1 MKKEYLKLHFLVL
14 IFGFTGILGKLIDS
28 GSLVLVIYRTFIA
41 AIGLCLLIYLRKK
54 QIKILNRDLGI
65 LVFVG
70 LILGLHWLTFFGSGK
85 LSTVSISLV
94 AFSTTSFFTVL
105 VESVFFKKKIKIDD
119 LALGLI
125 AILGV
130 LIIFGFEIRYW
141 KGTLVGLI
149 SAFLAAAFSV
159 INSKITHRYD
169 NQVISFV
176 ELASA
181 SFFLILIF
189 LFSSPLSDLNVSQKD
204 LFWILIL
211 SLVCTVY
218 PHSQMIG
225 LLRKIPVF
233 ETNLAL
239 NLEPVY
245 GIILAYLVFG
255 ESEKMSISF
264 YFGAALVLLSVFFK
278 PLFLKGRDIYKSRY
292 S

>member
-14 IFGFTGILGKLIDS
+14 IFGFTGILGKLIEA
-28 GSLVLVIYRTFIA
+28 GSLVLVIYRTLIA
-41 AIGLCLLIYLRKK
+41 AVGLWILIYLRKK
-54 QIKILNRDLGI
+54 EIKLLNRDLGI

-70 LILGLHWLTFFGSGK
+70 MILGLHWFTFFASGK

-94 AFSTTSFFTVL
+94 AFSTTSFFTVI
-105 VESVFFKKKIKIDD
+105 VESIFLKKKIKIDD

-149 SAFLAAAFSV
+149 SAFLASGFSV

-169 NQVISFV
+169 NQVISFI
-176 ELASA
+176 ELGSA
-181 SFFLILIF
+181 SISLIIIL
-189 LFSSPLSDLNVSQKD
+189 LFVSPLSDLVVSQKD

-255 ESEKMSISF
+255 ESEKMSNTF
-264 YFGAALVLLSVFFK
+264 YLGAVLVLVSVFFR
-278 PLFLKGRDIYKSRY
+278 PLFLKGRDIYRSRY